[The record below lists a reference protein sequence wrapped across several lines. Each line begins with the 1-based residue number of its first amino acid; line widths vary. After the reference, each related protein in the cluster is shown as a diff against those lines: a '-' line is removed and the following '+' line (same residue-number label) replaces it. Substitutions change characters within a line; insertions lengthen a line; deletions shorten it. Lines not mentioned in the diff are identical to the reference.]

1 MGARTLTIKEN
12 ILGANAEKAEINRQL
27 LDSHHIL
34 MINIMSA
41 PGSGRTSLIMRT
53 IDRLRDKY
61 RIAVIE
67 GAIASSLDADKITQ
81 QNIPAIQINPAGG
94 CHLDAQMIKK
104 ALDTLDL
111 DRIDLIF
118 LENVGN
124 LVCTADFDLG
134 AHKNIVILS
143 IPEGDDK
150 PHKYPIVFVEAD
162 VVLVNKTDV
171 LPYFDFNLGAFP
183 EIISGLNPS
192 AKVFA
197 VSAKTGEGMDDW
209 FSWIEE
215 TLGTR
220 ASRPMPHQ
228 E

>member
-1 MGARTLTIKEN
+1 MSARTITIKEN
-12 ILGANAEKAEINRQL
+12 ILGANTEKAGINRKL

-34 MINIMSA
+34 MVNIMSS
-41 PGSGRTSLIMRT
+41 PGSGKTSVILRT
-53 IDRLRDKY
+53 IDRLRDSY

-67 GAIASSLDADKITQ
+67 GDVASSIDADKIAQ
-81 QNIPAIQINPAGG
+81 QNIPAIQINTAGG
-94 CHLDAQMIKK
+94 CHLDAQMISK

-134 AHKNIVILS
+134 AHKNAVILS

-150 PHKYPIVFVEAD
+150 PRKYPVAFVEAD
-162 VVLVNKTDV
+162 VILVNKIDV
-171 LPYFDFNLGAFP
+171 LPYFDFKLDTFP
-183 EIISGLNPS
+183 GIINGLNPS
-192 AKVFA
+192 ARVFP
-197 VSAKTGEGMDDW
+197 VSAKTGEGMDGW

-215 TLGTR
+215 ILV
-220 ASRPMPHQ
+220 
-228 E
+228 

>member
-1 MGARTLTIKEN
+1 MTARILTIKEN
-12 ILGANAEKAEINRQL
+12 ILGANSEKAEINRKL
-27 LDSHHIL
+27 LDGRHIL
-34 MINIMSA
+34 MINIMSS
-41 PGSGRTSLIMRT
+41 PGSGKTSLIMRT
-53 IDRLRDKY
+53 IDRLRDKF

-67 GAIASSLDADKITQ
+67 GDIASSIDADKIAQ
-81 QNIPAIQINPAGG
+81 QNIPAIQINTAGG

-124 LVCTADFDLG
+124 LVCPADFDLG
-134 AHKNIVILS
+134 AHKNVVVLS

-162 VVLVNKTDV
+162 VVLVNKIDV
-171 LPYFDFNLGAFP
+171 LPYFDFKLDAFP

-192 AKVFA
+192 ARVFP
-197 VSAKTGEGMDDW
+197 VSAKTEEGMDGW

-215 TLGTR
+215 TL
-220 ASRPMPHQ
+220 A
-228 E
+228 